1 MKHLRKWQRQH
12 KEQQQR
18 TAPMKFYELC
28 TRLRGRVLGDKGC
41 LLNLGGSVQWWRTA
55 LSAPKSA
62 GLLTCTWEKWEP
74 I

>member
-41 LLNLGGSVQWWRTA
+41 LLNLGACSSGEQ
-55 LSAPKSA
+55 LCQ
-62 GLLTCTWEKWEP
+62 L
-74 I
+74 